1 MEGFKWLP
9 VALLAAALA
18 ANVVIGVVSRGRRG
32 DYYLGRRSSIGPAG
46 IGAAIAS
53 NWMSAASFLG
63 IAGIFY
69 LQGYLALAYVVG
81 WTGGYVLLLVLLGA
95 QLRRFGKY
103 TAPDFVEARFD
114 SATARLLSAVIAI
127 LISLVYCVAQYKGIG
142 LVFSWMF
149 GLDYSSSLLLGVT
162 VAISYL
168 AIAASFHAERKQR
181 LHYLLLLLCFLLPLM
196 AIARRLGYFWPLP
209 QLGYGAALHQLGDL
223 TGEAFTLPWSFCT
236 PYQWLALC
244 VTLMLGTVGL
254 PHVLAR
260 FYTLPNLHDARW
272 SVLWG
277 IFFIGLLYWSAP
289 AYGTFARLIEP
300 VTAGDPAALADLAVL
315 KAAEWSGIPAW
326 LTALT
331 AVGATFAAFST
342 VSGLLVTGAGTFA
355 YDIWCRLFHPQ
366 ATEQQLTAVAKGA
379 TLVLALLVVVFA
391 LNPPGL
397 IAQITAFAFALAG
410 NTLFPTFMLGIWWS
424 RTNKYGV
431 LAGMLCGL
439 LLSFAP
445 LALGELWPWLPRLL
459 PATSSALI
467 GAPTVMLVMVVVSLL
482 TPAPPLEIR
491 RQLAERIHQ
500 LPAARPRSG

>member
-1 MEGFKWLP
+1 MPEGFKWLP
-9 VALLAAALA
+9 IALLAAALA
-18 ANVVIGVVSRGRRG
+18 ASVLIGVASRSRQGG
-32 DYYLGRRSSIGPAG
+32 YYLGRRSSIGPAG

-69 LQGYLALAYVVG
+69 LHGYLALAYVVG

-103 TAPDFVEARFD
+103 TAPDFVAARYD

-127 LISLVYCVAQYKGIG
+127 LISLIYCVAQYKGIG
-142 LVFSWMF
+142 LVFAWMF

-168 AIAASFHAERKQR
+168 AIAASFRAERKQR

-196 AIARRLGYFWPLP
+196 AIARKLGYFWPLP
-209 QLGYGAALHQLGDL
+209 QLGYGAALQELGHR
-223 TGEAFTLPWSFCT
+223 TGGAYTLPWSFCT

-277 IFFIGLLYWSAP
+277 ILFIGLLYWSAP
-289 AYGTFARLIEP
+289 AYGTFARLAGP
-300 VTAGDPAALADLAVL
+300 APTAADAGQLADLAVL
-315 KAAEWSGIPAW
+315 KAAQWSGIPAW

-342 VSGLLVTGAGTFA
+342 VTGLLVTGAGTFA
-355 YDIWCRLFHPQ
+355 YDIWCRLFHPKASQ
-366 ATEQQLTAVAKGA
+366 QQLTTIAKGA
-379 TLVLALLVVVFA
+379 TLVFALLVVLFA

-397 IAQITAFAFALAG
+397 IAEITAFAFALAG
-410 NTLFPTFMLGIWWS
+410 NTLFPTFVLGIWWS

-431 LAGMLCGL
+431 LAGMFSGL

-445 LALGELWPWLPRLL
+445 LALGHIWPWLPQLL
-459 PATSSALI
+459 PPTSSALI
-467 GAPTVMLVMVVVSLL
+467 GAPLVMLIMIVVSLL
-482 TPAPPLEIR
+482 TPAPAVEIR
-491 RQLAERIHQ
+491 RLLAEQVHQ
-500 LPAARPRSG
+500 LRPN